1 MFLLKEVLYMPYF
14 TIGKTFLLPS
24 FDIPFEEKQKLDA
37 FLEILEHSGIGPI
50 IEECTKKSR
59 RVGRKPYNPY
69 RLFASVIY
77 GFAKHSGSVR
87 KIEESLSFDLRFIY
101 LMEQERPSYATISSF
116 LNNVVVPNQQE
127 LFSKIIAS
135 VIERFGINIDDVFL
149 DGTKFEANANK
160 FKFVWKP
167 TTFHAKLNAKVKELI
182 GGYIRLPDSK
192 NSFTSK
198 EIGEHLNS
206 LIEAAEA
213 KGVDLAAAKP
223 GRGYAT
229 APILKDI
236 SKLKGYLGKALDYE
250 EKEAMCGERN
260 SYYKTDRDATA
271 MCLKEDYYSGLG
283 SNMHAGY
290 NVQLMVSKGIIVA
303 YYVGQERSDFYEFIP
318 TIESF
323 YKNNGFYPKRLCA
336 DAGYGSL
343 SNYRYLKEH
352 GIGNFVKYGMWRQD
366 TSGNS
371 FDYYKFNADHQLVCL
386 NGKVAREE
394 SYYNGRHARAK
405 NNKYYIVDNCRRCK
419 YKALCFA
426 PVKNKKAF
434 VRVFETNEE
443 MYLFK
448 REARENLLSRKGIE
462 MRVNRS
468 SQVEG
473 TFGVIKQDMDYE
485 RVRRRG
491 LGKVSAEIMLVSL
504 GYVFRKVFGLLSG
517 NGSIDY
523 WLAPENLTPEKIPE
537 LDLDKML
544 RKKKRAKGKNEA
556 LRNSYKRPRRKKRR
570 IS

>member
-14 TIGKTFLLPS
+14 TIGKTFLLPP
-24 FDIPFEEKQKLDA
+24 FDVPLEERRKLDA
-37 FLEILEHSGIGPI
+37 FLEILEDSGIGPI
-50 IEECTKKSR
+50 IEKCTRKSYR
-59 RVGRKPYNPY
+59 AGRKPYNPY
-69 RLFASVIY
+69 RLFASIIY

-87 KIEESLSFDLRFIY
+87 KIEESLSFDLRFIC
-101 LMEQERPSYATISSF
+101 LMERERPSYATISSF

-127 LFSKIIAS
+127 MFSKIIAS

-167 TTFHAKLNAKVKELI
+167 TAFRAKLNTKVRDLLC
-182 GGYIRLPDSK
+182 GYFQLPGSK
-192 NSFTSK
+192 SSFTSK

-206 LIEAAEA
+206 LIAVA
-213 KGVDLAAAKP
+213 KGMGIDPAAAR
-223 GRGYAT
+223 RGKGHAM
-229 APILKDI
+229 APIIRDI
-236 SKLKGYLGKALDYE
+236 DKLEGYLSKALDYE
-250 EKEAMCGERN
+250 EKEAICGERN

-303 YYVGQERSDFYEFIP
+303 YHVGQERSDFREFVP
-318 TIESF
+318 TIEAF

-352 GIGNFVKYGMWRQD
+352 NIENFVKYGMWRQD
-366 TSGNS
+366 VSGS
-371 FDYYKFNADHQLVCL
+371 GFDYYRFNSDHQLVCL

-394 SYYNGRHARAK
+394 SCYNGRHARAK
-405 NNKYYIVDNCRRCK
+405 NNKYYIIDNCRRCK
-419 YKALCFA
+419 CKVLCFT
-426 PVKNKKAF
+426 PIKNKKALA
-434 VRVFETNEE
+434 RVFEANEE

-485 RVRRRG
+485 RIRRRG
-491 LGKVSAEIMLVSL
+491 LEKASAEIMLVSL

-517 NGSIDY
+517 KGSIDY
-523 WLAPENLTPEKIPE
+523 WLAPEDLMPEKIPE
-537 LDLDKML
+537 PNIDKLL

-556 LRNSYKRPRRKKRR
+556 LRRSYKRPRRKKRS

>member
-1 MFLLKEVLYMPYF
+1 MPYF
-14 TIGKTFLLPS
+14 TIEKMFLLPS
-24 FDIPFEEKQKLDA
+24 FDIPFEEKQKLDV
-37 FLEILEHSGIGPI
+37 FLEILENSGIGPI
-50 IEECTKKSR
+50 IEKCTKKNYR
-59 RVGRKPYNPY
+59 AGRKSYNPY
-69 RLFASVIY
+69 RLFASIIY

-87 KIEESLSFDLRFIY
+87 KIEESLNFDLRFIY
-101 LMEQERPSYATISSF
+101 LMERERPSYATISSF
-116 LNNVVVPNQQE
+116 LNNVVVPNQE
-127 LFSKIIAS
+127 EVFSKIIAS

-167 TTFHAKLNAKVKELI
+167 TTFHAKLNAKVKELLC
-182 GGYIRLPDSK
+182 GYIQLPSSI

-206 LIEAAEA
+206 LIAVA
-213 KGVDLAAAKP
+213 KGMGVDSTTAKQ
-223 GRGYAT
+223 GRGHAI
-229 APILKDI
+229 APIIKDI
-236 SKLKGYLGKALDYE
+236 NKLKGYLSKALDYE
-250 EKEAMCGERN
+250 EKETICGERN
-260 SYYKTDRDATA
+260 SYCKTDKDATA

-303 YYVGQERSDFYEFIP
+303 YYVGQERSDFYEFVP
-318 TIESF
+318 TIEAF

-343 SNYRYLKEH
+343 SNYRYLREH
-352 GIGNFVKYGMWRQD
+352 NIENFVKYGMWRQD
-366 TSGNS
+366 VSGNS
-371 FDYYKFNADHQLVCL
+371 FDYYKFNSDHKLVCL
-386 NGKVAREE
+386 NGKIAREE
-394 SYYNGRHARAK
+394 SCYNGRHTRAK
-405 NNKYYIVDNCRRCK
+405 NNKYYIIDNCRRCK
-419 YKALCFA
+419 YKALCFT
-426 PVKNKKAF
+426 PIKNKKAF

-448 REARENLLSRKGIE
+448 QEARENLLSRKGIE

-473 TFGVIKQDMDYE
+473 TFGIIKQDMDYE
-485 RVRRRG
+485 RIRRRG
-491 LGKVSAEIMLVSL
+491 LRKVSAEIMLVSL

-517 NGSIDY
+517 KGSIDY
-523 WLAPENLTPEKIPE
+523 WLAPEDLMPEKIPE
-537 LDLDKML
+537 LNLDKLL

-556 LRNSYKRPRRKKRR
+556 LRSSYKRPRKKRS